1 MHSKTLIWAKPKL
14 MESHN
19 NKGKL
24 WLISV
29 VELYN
34 VEQKTTYINRHAHQ
48 WVLGANF
55 VKFSTKSWEIFWKNV
70 VFSSVKLT
78 NFAAFFFFLRKLVQN
93 FQYQKI
99 EKTNPWWPYTK
110 KNKNLSWVFWPQILT
125 GRWQKMSGFF
135 VLQLSFAVFFFV
147 GGGVFFSPFVW
158 SFCSSW

>member
-1 MHSKTLIWAKPKL
+1 
-14 MESHN
+14 
-19 NKGKL
+19 
-24 WLISV
+24 
-29 VELYN
+29 
-34 VEQKTTYINRHAHQ
+34 
-48 WVLGANF
+48 
-55 VKFSTKSWEIFWKNV
+55 
-70 VFSSVKLT
+70 LT

-125 GRWQKMSGFF
+125 GRRQKMSGFF

>member
-1 MHSKTLIWAKPKL
+1 

-78 NFAAFFFFLRKLVQN
+78 NFAAFFFFGGNWCKIFNIKKLKKQTLGDHTLKKK
-93 FQYQKI
+93 KI
-99 EKTNPWWPYTK
+99 
-110 KNKNLSWVFWPQILT
+110 
-125 GRWQKMSGFF
+125 
-135 VLQLSFAVFFFV
+135 
-147 GGGVFFSPFVW
+147 
-158 SFCSSW
+158 

>member
-1 MHSKTLIWAKPKL
+1 

-99 EKTNPWWPYTK
+99 EKTNPW
-110 KNKNLSWVFWPQILT
+110 
-125 GRWQKMSGFF
+125 
-135 VLQLSFAVFFFV
+135 
-147 GGGVFFSPFVW
+147 
-158 SFCSSW
+158 